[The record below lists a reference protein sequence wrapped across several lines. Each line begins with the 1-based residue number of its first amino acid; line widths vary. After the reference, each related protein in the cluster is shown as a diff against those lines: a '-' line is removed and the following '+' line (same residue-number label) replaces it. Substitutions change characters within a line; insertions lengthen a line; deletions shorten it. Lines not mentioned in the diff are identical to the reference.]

1 MTLLS
6 LLSYFHKEVDARTR
20 RGACSSSGDLKQKT
34 ETELSTKRLKDEG
47 GRSEKL
53 FGSEH
58 RMAKR

>member
-6 LLSYFHKEVDARTR
+6 LLSYFHKEVDAWTR

-34 ETELSTKRLKDEG
+34 ELSTKRLKNEG
-47 GRSEKL
+47 GRSEKFL
-53 FGSEH
+53 GSEH